1 MPEDFP
7 VCRIENNGR
16 IMLPEETKFKGIY
29 FHQYSSY
36 KVHVKADSKAEQKC
50 FFGSVKKCTV
60 AQYLGSTYRLPG
72 LKWWPAT
79 FKI

>member
-16 IMLPEETKFKGIY
+16 IMLLEETKFKGIY

-36 KVHVKADSKAEQKC
+36 KVHVKPDRKAKHKC
-50 FFGSVKKCTV
+50 FSGSVKKCTMS
-60 AQYLGSTYRLPG
+60 QYLGSKHRLPR
-72 LKWWPAT
+72 LEWWPAS
-79 FKI
+79 FKL